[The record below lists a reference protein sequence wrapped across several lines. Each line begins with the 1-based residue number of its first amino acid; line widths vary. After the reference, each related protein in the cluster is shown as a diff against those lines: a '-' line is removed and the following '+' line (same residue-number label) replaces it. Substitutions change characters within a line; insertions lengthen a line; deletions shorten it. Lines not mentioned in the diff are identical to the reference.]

1 MASLY
6 DTDGYAWSEEQSAKL
21 RALLV
26 ERSNLDLDIENIA
39 EEVESLGRSY
49 RAQLVSRLAQLDE
62 HLMKLAF
69 ALYWDSRRQWK
80 NSVAGQR
87 YSIDRLLKK
96 NPSLRRE
103 LPEALVE
110 AHEDALRVFT
120 DEKLIQLSME
130 ELPGLCPFD
139 LDDMLKDDWWPEAR
153 SED

>member
-21 RALLV
+21 RALLT

-49 RAQLVSRLAQLDE
+49 RAQLVSRLMQLDE

-69 ALYWDSRRQWK
+69 ALHWESRRQWK
-80 NSVAGQR
+80 QSVKGQR
-87 YSIDRLLKK
+87 LSIARLLRK

-103 LPEALVE
+103 LPQALAE
-110 AHEDALRVFT
+110 AHDDAVRQFD

-130 ELPGLCPFD
+130 PLPDLCPFE
-139 LDDMLKDDWWPEAR
+139 LDEMLTDEWWPEGRA
-153 SED
+153 E

>member
-6 DTDGYAWSEEQSAKL
+6 DTDGYAWSEEQGAKL
-21 RALLV
+21 RALLT

-49 RAQLVSRLAQLDE
+49 RAQLVSRLIQLDE

-69 ALYWDSRRQWK
+69 ALHWESRRQWK
-80 NSVAGQR
+80 QSVRGQR
-87 YSIDRLLKK
+87 LSIERLMRK

-103 LPEALVE
+103 LPQALAE
-110 AHEDALRVFT
+110 AHEDAVRQFD

-130 ELPGLCPFD
+130 PLPDLCPFD
-139 LDDMLKDDWWPEAR
+139 LDDMLTDDWWPESR
-153 SED
+153 GE